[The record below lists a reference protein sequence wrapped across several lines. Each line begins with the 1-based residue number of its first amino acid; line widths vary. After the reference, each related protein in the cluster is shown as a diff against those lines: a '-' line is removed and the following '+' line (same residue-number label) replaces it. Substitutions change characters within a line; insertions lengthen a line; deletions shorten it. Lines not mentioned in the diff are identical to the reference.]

1 MTTAHEHPSHS
12 VVAPDRR
19 YAMGVGVN
27 LSFVVFEVVFGILA
41 HSVALVADAAH
52 NLTDVLGLLLAWGA
66 TVLARRLPSETHTY
80 GLRKTTLLAT
90 LANAILL
97 LVAVGAVVWEAVQR
111 LRNPMSVDAGMV
123 VVVAAVGVVINSA
136 SALLFLK
143 GRDHDTNLRAA
154 FAHLAG
160 DALIAM
166 GVVGA
171 GIVVM
176 RTGWLW
182 VDPLTSILVS
192 GFVVA
197 MTWSLLKGAFG
208 AVVDAVPSHI
218 DYAAVREYL
227 RHLPNVLEVHD
238 LHIWPLSSAET
249 ALTAHLVSAAPGHA
263 SSFLQDTC
271 RDLRDRFHIDHAT
284 LQVESAEV
292 THPCALAPTDRI

>member
-1 MTTAHEHPSHS
+1 MSHEHSSPRL
-12 VVAPDRR
+12 VGPDRR
-19 YAMGVGVN
+19 YAIGVAVN
-27 LSFVVFEVVFGILA
+27 LSFVVFEVVFGIVA

-52 NLTDVLGLLLAWGA
+52 NLSDVLGLLLAWGA
-66 TVLARRLPSETHTY
+66 TVLARRLPSTTHTY

-90 LANAILL
+90 LANAVLL

-111 LRNPMSVDAGMV
+111 LRNPMPVAAGVV
-123 VVVAAVGVVINSA
+123 VVVAAVGVAVNGA

-143 GRDHDTNLRAA
+143 GRHHDSNLRAA

-160 DALIAM
+160 DAVIAM
-166 GVVGA
+166 GVAGA
-171 GIVVM
+171 GLVVM

-182 VDPLTSILVS
+182 VDPVTSIVVS
-192 GFVVA
+192 GFVVT
-197 MTWSLLKGAFG
+197 MTWSLLRGAVG

-218 DYAAVREYL
+218 DYVAVREYL

-249 ALTAHLVSAAPGHA
+249 ALTAHLVLPASGQGPALLPGA
-263 SSFLQDTC
+263 C
-271 RDLRDRFHIDHAT
+271 WELRDRFHIEHAT

-292 THPCALAPTDRI
+292 AHPCALAPDDRV